1 MEICLVGAQ
10 RGIRHVFF
18 VMEIHSYKALETKY
32 FIWAILPLNHSW
44 KRSRLHDGTLE
55 HQTPP
60 KTLPS
65 DDILQ
70 QLSHIYNFRPSKHIN
85 NIDRKKKRGPIKL
98 DEKEC
103 FFF

>member
-1 MEICLVGAQ
+1 MRL
-10 RGIRHVFF
+10 
-18 VMEIHSYKALETKY
+18 
-32 FIWAILPLNHSW
+32 LPLNHSW

-60 KTLPS
+60 KTLPG

-85 NIDRKKKRGPIKL
+85 NIDRKKKNEGLLNWTKKSI
-98 DEKEC
+98 
-103 FFF
+103 FFFSWSIDQNSR

>member
-18 VMEIHSYKALETKY
+18 CNGDTFLQGIRNKIFYMGHMRL
-32 FIWAILPLNHSW
+32 LPLNHSW

-60 KTLPS
+60 KTLPG

-85 NIDRKKKRGPIKL
+85 NIDRKKKTRAY
-98 DEKEC
+98 
-103 FFF
+103 